1 MVFRCEA
8 PGTNKGNKTKQTLPR
23 GGLKK
28 KRLKDSF
35 SRKANIEGFQKQN
48 ERGLE
53 VKASSG
59 NKTLI
64 IQEKTHT
71 RLHTHRE
78 RYRHRQKV
86 PK

>member
-8 PGTNKGNKTKQTLPR
+8 PGQTRETKRNKHFHE
-23 GGLKK
+23 GGPKK
-28 KRLKDSF
+28 KAQGF
-35 SRKANIEGFQKQN
+35 SRQVNIEGTKQN

-78 RYRHRQKV
+78 RYRHRQQV